1 MPNNSMNGEIRQSI
15 DNEDYYI
22 NIRTTADQVMYD
34 NNISVKEKL
43 AQMLDTIN
51 NISNNPDVVDKKIK
65 EACDNLYI
73 KIMGASDQSGLD
85 EAYNTIKKISEYLI
99 NNQNVIDNLTEDVD
113 DLKED
118 IQSAMHENKDVLDKL
133 SASEDGKLLYD
144 NKEIK
149 ITVKDQS
156 DLKAALDKKADK
168 TEIPTV
174 SNDLTDE
181 LKKKYDDASDKMHDH
196 ENKDILDLL
205 SVGKA
210 GKLLYDG
217 EEVGKHKCCCCCHSG
232 SGSSGGGGGDPVQ
245 NNNEDD
251 AEYRILLSGS
261 ADNETK
267 SDKINKNGGLRY
279 NPKLGSLASGLKT
292 VASGKGSHAEGTY
305 ATNTDNNTNTI
316 YYNTVASGEGSHA
329 EGVCTTASGKGSHAE
344 GCFTTA
350 SGIESHA
357 EGNQTSSVNDSSH
370 AEGKYTTSSGI
381 GSHSEGGGTY
391 AHGYN
396 SHAEGGST
404 TAIGD
409 SSHTEG
415 YKTLATG
422 SYAHAEG
429 FNTSVLAYNGAHAE
443 GQNTYVTPSAN
454 SAHAEG
460 YYTTANGVYSHA
472 EGNCTYASGV
482 GSHAEGIYSTS
493 TDDDNNTIYYNTIA
507 SGKGSHAEGC
517 ATTASGKYS
526 HAEGNCTY
534 SANTNTHAEG
544 VLTTAINIVS
554 HAEGSCTYSAGQASH
569 TEGYITTA
577 IDTAAHAEGAG
588 TYASGYCSHAEG
600 GWTTASGYCS
610 HAEGQYTLASK
621 TYSHAEGCFTIAML
635 YSHAEGYYTT
645 ASGDY
650 SHTEGYKTRAN
661 GDYSHA
667 EGYYTTVSGDY
678 SHAEGY
684 YTTVFGDYSHAEG
697 YYTYIDQDCSHAE
710 GKATTAFGYNS
721 HAEGY
726 HTLARGI
733 QSHAEGI
740 YTTAD
745 DIGAH
750 AEGIRTCAFNFASHA
765 GGKYNA
771 PMTGGG
777 YYDNTVGTAFVI
789 GNGTAVDDAK
799 DYDNIIARSNAF
811 SVQYNGTVAAMSTI
825 TASTT
830 ADYAEFFEWKD
841 GNPNNEDRVGKFV
854 TIDGNKIEIATD
866 PDQYILGIV
875 SGRPFVL
882 GNGDCDVWT
891 NMYLTD
897 DYNRYITEP
906 VPKMEL
912 DEETGEYKQV
922 LDENGNPIYEGT
934 RFKLNPDYDPSKPY
948 ISRFDR
954 KEWAPVGMLGVLS
967 VDQDGTCEVNGYACC
982 NKDGIATAC
991 KRTDPGAYR
1000 VTEKISDKVI
1010 KVIFVIK

>member
-1 MPNNSMNGEIRQSI
+1 MPASDVYSWAKAKTKPSYSASEVGAAVNCALSNEDLNNITAPGYYRLIKHFINTKQRRKMYMPNNSMNGEIRQSI

-65 EACDNLYI
+65 EACNNLYI

-232 SGSSGGGGGDPVQ
+232 SGSSGGDSGPTEWGTIIGVLNNQTDLKAALDKKDNLHNNRGVLDKLSDSNGKLFYNGNKVCEGGDSGPTEWGTIIGTLEDQTDLKAALDKKDNLHNNRGVLDKLSDSNGKLFYNGNKVCEGGGSSSNPTQ
-245 NNNEDD
+245 NNNQDN

-279 NPKLGSLASGLKT
+279 NPKLGSLASGK
-292 VASGKGSHAEGTY
+292 
-305 ATNTDNNTNTI
+305 NTI
-316 YYNTVASGEGSHA
+316 TSGEGSHA
-329 EGVCTTASGKGSHAE
+329 EGGGTTASGDRSHAE
-344 GCFTTA
+344 GYNTYA
-350 SGIESHA
+350 SGWCSHT
-357 EGNQTSSVNDSSH
+357 EGYN
-370 AEGKYTTSSGI
+370 
-381 GSHSEGGGTY
+381 TY
-391 AHGYN
+391 ASGED
-396 SHAEGGST
+396 SHAEGG
-404 TAIGD
+404 
-409 SSHTEG
+409 
-415 YKTLATG
+415 
-422 SYAHAEG
+422 
-429 FNTSVLAYNGAHAE
+429 NTR
-443 GQNTYVTPSAN
+443 
-454 SAHAEG
+454 
-460 YYTTANGVYSHA
+460 
-472 EGNCTYASGV
+472 
-482 GSHAEGIYSTS
+482 
-493 TDDDNNTIYYNTIA
+493 
-507 SGKGSHAEGC
+507 
-517 ATTASGKYS
+517 
-526 HAEGNCTY
+526 
-534 SANTNTHAEG
+534 
-544 VLTTAINIVS
+544 
-554 HAEGSCTYSAGQASH
+554 
-569 TEGYITTA
+569 
-577 IDTAAHAEGAG
+577 
-588 TYASGYCSHAEG
+588 
-600 GWTTASGYCS
+600 
-610 HAEGQYTLASK
+610 
-621 TYSHAEGCFTIAML
+621 
-635 YSHAEGYYTT
+635 

-650 SHTEGYKTRAN
+650 SHTEGYCTTASGTYCHAEGSGSKAFGKGTHAEGIRATASN
-661 GDYSHA
+661 ESSHA
-667 EGYYTTVSGDY
+667 EGYETYVYGQGA
-678 SHAEGY
+678 HAEGY
-684 YTTVFGDYSHAEG
+684 QTYALGYGHTEG
-697 YYTYIDQDCSHAE
+697 YQTS
-710 GKATTAFGYNS
+710 ATYNS

-726 HTLARGI
+726 KTCASGYY
-733 QSHAEGI
+733 SHAEGEMSI
-740 YTTAD
+740 TRGNYS
-745 DIGAH
+745 H
-750 AEGIRTCAFNFASHA
+750 AEGRSAANGAYSHAEGWGSAANGAYSHAEGWGSEASGDTSHAEGGHTYAGEKSHAEGYQTTASGECSHSEGFDTTASGDYCHAEGYGTCASGYCSHA
-765 GGKYNA
+765 GGHYNA
-771 PMTGGG
+771 AMITGVGVW
-777 YYDNTVGTAFVI
+777 DTTGTAFVI
-789 GNGTAVDDAK
+789 GNGPRES
-799 DYDNIIARSNAF
+799 ARSNAF
-811 SVQYNGTVAAMSTI
+811 SVQFNGTVAAMSTI

-854 TIDGNKIEIATD
+854 TLDNDKILIATD
-866 PDQYILGIV
+866 PEDYILGIV

-882 GNGDCDVWT
+882 GNGDCDVW
-891 NMYLTD
+891 NGMYLTD

-906 VPKMEL
+906 APKMEL
-912 DEETGEYKQV
+912 DKETGEYKQV
-922 LDENGNPIYEGT
+922 LDEDGNPIYEGT

-948 ISRFDR
+948 VKRSDR
-954 KEWAPVGMLGVLS
+954 KEWAAIGMLGVLS

-982 NKDGIATAC
+982 NKDGIATKC
-991 KRTDPGAYR
+991 NRTDPGAYR
-1000 VTEKISDKVI
+1000 VIAKISDSII
-1010 KVIFVIK
+1010 KVILK